1 MIAHLGNL
9 ATWEWFKL
17 RRRGTT
23 WTLLALL
30 ILLSA
35 STVWLRFG
43 DYQFKKDASVKEDVA
58 FLLGTPDT
66 YDLEWEINCGKFL
79 AGQSTTLP
87 PGFTVDDV
95 DEPRTREVCQQAF
108 AAREDKIRV

>member
-35 STVWLRFG
+35 STVWLRLVIISSRRMR
-43 DYQFKKDASVKEDVA
+43 Q
-58 FLLGTPDT
+58 
-66 YDLEWEINCGKFL
+66 
-79 AGQSTTLP
+79 
-87 PGFTVDDV
+87 
-95 DEPRTREVCQQAF
+95 
-108 AAREDKIRV
+108 